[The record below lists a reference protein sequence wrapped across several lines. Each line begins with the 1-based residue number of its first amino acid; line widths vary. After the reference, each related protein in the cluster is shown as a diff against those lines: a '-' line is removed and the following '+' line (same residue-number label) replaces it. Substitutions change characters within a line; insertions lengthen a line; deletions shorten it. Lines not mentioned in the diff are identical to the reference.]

1 MRNDHGVIYR
11 SIHLGQHCWSVVRD
25 VAAFARVIAVAKLLG
40 SDPTWTADRSI
51 KMGRS
56 TSLGGPRRNLSRFH
70 WGEDGQHQKRILSDL
85 PAGSNWAYRTHGGVV
100 PAARDVTRS
109 LPSSSS
115 RLGQRESGDTPQ

>member
-40 SDPTWTADRSI
+40 SDPTWTADHAVLEL
-51 KMGRS
+51 GRS
-56 TSLGGPRRNLSRFH
+56 TSRGGPSRNLSRFH

-85 PAGSNWAYRTHGGVV
+85 PVGSNWAYRTRGGV
-100 PAARDVTRS
+100 PTAKDVTLS

-115 RLGQRESGDTPQ
+115 RLGQRESGGTPK